1 MGGARGGTEG
11 TWSVERCPGL
21 EHCRDWSRGAGPGPE
36 QGKYGIEGAG
46 ARTGGGGGA
55 PCSPSAERRQQQCV
69 QLSTVPGADPQ
80 RCKELLLLAAATAGE
95 GPGLRDLSGDPAKV
109 NRRPTITFSI
119 SPGMCRITMKL

>member
-1 MGGARGGTEG
+1 MSGFRLLRSPPLLRLLPQLGIGIAASSSHAGTVNLG
-11 TWSVERCPGL
+11 S
-21 EHCRDWSRGAGPGPE
+21 SS
-36 QGKYGIEGAG
+36 
-46 ARTGGGGGA
+46 GGGA
-55 PCSPSAERRQQQCV
+55 PCSPSAERRRQQCV